1 MSQNLKTNW
10 NKILSYW
17 ESSTEEDVKNML
29 PKLADSGYFLGFKA
43 TPENP
48 HPVTEDDSPL
58 PFLLQKE
65 WFGVFEELLTYEVSI
80 DLISERDSG
89 TAMYQ
94 LLNNRKRWAD
104 DDERVRIATY
114 LTRQGADPRIGY
126 NGLNNAIEEAAYWG
140 DFAIYGLFLRK
151 YEEASTEKLVNLL
164 KFNPDNP
171 EREAAISRTELAV
184 LLREAKE
191 AKERGVSETVEENNT
206 VAENDLP
213 NKEIN
218 TQNESGET
226 NKVEIESQEEVLDDA
241 DGLALLGIDPD
252 GGNNKETLDEFNE
265 LELEE
270 QEDSSN
276 EEDIGFLNEEGEID
290 ENASLQPVDPPPL
303 AKRRRKV
310 LPPEE

>member
-1 MSQNLKTNW
+1 
-10 NKILSYW
+10 
-17 ESSTEEDVKNML
+17 ML
-29 PKLADSGYFLGFKA
+29 PKLADSGYFLGFKE

-80 DLISERDSG
+80 NLISERDSG

-94 LLNNRKRWAD
+94 LLNNRKRWED

-114 LTRQGADPRIGY
+114 LMRQGADPRIGY
-126 NGLNNAIEEAAYWG
+126 NGLHNAIEEAAYWG
-140 DFAIYGLFLRK
+140 DFAIYSLFLRK
-151 YEEASTEKLVNLL
+151 YEDSSTEKLVSLL

-191 AKERGVSETVEENNT
+191 AKEKGVSETAGENNT
-206 VAENDLP
+206 VTKNDLL
-213 NKEIN
+213 NQETN
-218 TQNESGET
+218 TQNESDKS
-226 NKVEIESQEEVLDDA
+226 NEIENQEEVLDDA
-241 DGLALLGIDPD
+241 DGLALLGISSDE
-252 GGNNKETLDEFNE
+252 GNNNEILDEFNE

-270 QEDSSN
+270 QEENSSQ
-276 EEDIGFLNEEGEID
+276 EEDMGFLNEEYEVD
-290 ENASLQPVDPPPL
+290 ENANLQPVDPPPL